1 MNDEL
6 FAGMKPASAPAG
18 LRERALRAA
27 RAAAGQPE
35 RGERA
40 GVRFT
45 RFDLAWAA
53 ALLVLLA
60 CHILISIGG
69 RSDQIGATSGQGGV
83 AEMRRDAADR
93 QLAREVGIN
102 VALLAGVR
110 VPAEGRQ

>member
-6 FAGMKPASAPAG
+6 FSGMKPAAAPAG
-18 LRERALRAA
+18 LRDRALRAA
-27 RAAAGQPE
+27 RTAAG
-35 RGERA
+35 RRAGKERA

-53 ALLVLLA
+53 ALLLLLA

-69 RSDQIGATSGQGGV
+69 RSDQIGATNGQGGV

-93 QLAREVGIN
+93 ELAREVGIN

-110 VPAEGRQ
+110 VPAEGRP